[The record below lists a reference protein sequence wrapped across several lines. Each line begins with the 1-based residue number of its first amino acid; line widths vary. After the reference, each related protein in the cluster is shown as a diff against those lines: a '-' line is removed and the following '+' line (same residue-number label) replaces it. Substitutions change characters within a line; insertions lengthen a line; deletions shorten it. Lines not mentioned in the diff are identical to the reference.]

1 MKANT
6 GGTAPTA
13 DEGLSPH
20 YLPPTRLPS
29 RPPALMR
36 FDLGMLIAILML
48 VIWAVGALVY
58 SGPGWL
64 HLLLTGGLSLLIW
77 RIVERSEPR

>member
-1 MKANT
+1 M
-6 GGTAPTA
+6 APAA
-13 DEGLSPH
+13 DEGVSPD
-20 YLPPTRLPS
+20 YLPPNPLPLA
-29 RPPALMR
+29 PVPMR

-48 VIWAVGALVY
+48 VVWAIGALVY

-77 RIVERSEPR
+77 RIVERSERR